1 MLKKQIFIIL
11 TSWISVFS
19 VVAQS
24 QTATNNPTSQ
34 TEDTIVIK
42 KNVTIEKAYTP
53 NIREVSKINEI
64 PAMQEPEIE
73 VEPAIYSN
81 YSTLLTPNFEIRT
94 LESARLKQSPI
105 PNYKNG
111 FFRLGFGFIWHS
123 LLDLNVP
130 IITKPKYSFDL
141 SINHKGL
148 FSNKSTD
155 MMHHKSDGALAFT
168 RHFEKGDFFVG
179 GGYSFRGFN
188 YYGKNE
194 LLANE
199 SYTFNNQTVV
209 GSDYFTKMASIHTWN
224 ATLGYKSLPDEESLN
239 RFSIQVEYDGLQGNA
254 GLGEHFISTN
264 AKYQRSL
271 DENNWG
277 IDFKMQN
284 AIYNTNK
291 INTFA
296 TAPTL
301 QNHIFLLNPYF
312 QFIQERWFLR
322 VGFNGYFST
331 TGQVFVPS
339 ADIKANFAIIK
350 KALFIYAGIEG
361 DYQANTL
368 QNTLNLNHYIDLNQN
383 FKNTYTP
390 LDVYGGFKIKFIH
403 NLLTDIYVSYKMKK
417 NQIFFVNQ
425 TMTDAANN
433 VVMSNV
439 FSSIYDNANKLTAG
453 IKINYSLN
461 DLLAFNV
468 DGRYNHWETKN
479 VEEAW
484 GMPEWEVNVGANM
497 KFGKRMS
504 ADLSTYVA
512 TGRKALKYNADGSV
526 AIHKLGTLYDLNLGF
541 NYNHNSKLGMFIKL
555 NNILHCRAEQWYGYK
570 QTGIHGLLGITYSF

>member
-199 SYTFNNQTVV
+199 SYTFNNQTIV
-209 GSDYFTKMASIHTWN
+209 GSEYFTKMASIHTWN
-224 ATLGYKSLPDEESLN
+224 ATLGYKSLLDEESLN

-322 VGFNGYFST
+322 IGFNGYFST

-403 NLLTDIYVSYKMKK
+403 NLLTDIYVSYEMKK

-512 TGRKALKYNADGSV
+512 TGRKALKFNPDGST

-555 NNILHCRAEQWYGYK
+555 NNILHCRVEQWYGYK